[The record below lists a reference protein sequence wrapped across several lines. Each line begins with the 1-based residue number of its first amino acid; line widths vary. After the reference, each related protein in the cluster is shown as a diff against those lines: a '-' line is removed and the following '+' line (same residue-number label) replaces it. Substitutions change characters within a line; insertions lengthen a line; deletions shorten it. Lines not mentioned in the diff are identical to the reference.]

1 MSQMSARARTLS
13 IQMVHS
19 GLEGAVYGFMIM
31 AEVIMR
37 REMGASPLIIAIFTM
52 LGSATNLFSIYFSH
66 ILLKYPHKIK
76 LIIALAAIVTRLPMV
91 LFFFFTGPVSLLV
104 LTGLYYLGDTFIKPV
119 QNIYMKMNY
128 AKTELGKIFAYSI
141 SVNKIIFII
150 AVYAFGRWM
159 DTDSSIYIILFSIAG
174 LVSFISFCM
183 LAFVP
188 VHEWVK
194 EKMSEEKMDL
204 LIFPT
209 LIEVFKKNRRFFV
222 YEAAFFIYGGGFMVI
237 LPAVPIL
244 LVDHLDLAYSV
255 ISFGRGVLSAIVII
269 VFMPLMGKLFD
280 RDPVYVGVMAF
291 FILIFHPAAM
301 MTAYFVPGDLA
312 KWFVYLSYIFFG
324 IGMAAV
330 TLCWNIGPMYFANS
344 NKEIPQMTSIH
355 VTLTGIRGFIWP
367 VLGYGLMKIHIMI
380 PFIAAILF
388 FAVAVLIM
396 RSILEKPVSTV

>member
-76 LIIALAAIVTRLPMV
+76 LIIALAALVTRLPMV
-91 LFFFFTGPVSLLV
+91 LFFFFTGPLSLLI

-150 AVYAFGRWM
+150 AVYAFGMWM
-159 DTDSSIYIILFSIAG
+159 DTDSTIYIVLFSIAG
-174 LVSFISFCM
+174 LVSFISFCL

-188 VHEWVK
+188 VHEWVN

-312 KWFVYLSYIFFG
+312 KWFV
-324 IGMAAV
+324 
-330 TLCWNIGPMYFANS
+330 
-344 NKEIPQMTSIH
+344 
-355 VTLTGIRGFIWP
+355 
-367 VLGYGLMKIHIMI
+367 
-380 PFIAAILF
+380 
-388 FAVAVLIM
+388 
-396 RSILEKPVSTV
+396 